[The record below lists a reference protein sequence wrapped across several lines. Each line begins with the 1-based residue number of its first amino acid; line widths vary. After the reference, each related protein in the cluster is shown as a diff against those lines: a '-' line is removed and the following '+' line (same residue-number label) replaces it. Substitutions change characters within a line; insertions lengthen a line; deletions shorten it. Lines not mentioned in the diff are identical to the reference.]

1 MKNKYIH
8 RAKINER
15 KFKQMLQLFCLD
27 LTASQIAD
35 VMGIN
40 RNTVNRYL
48 TEIRACISEYCRRQT
63 DGQGTAN
70 RGAGSIGGQEID
82 PSTLDIRFV
91 GLAKNNGKIRCCMID
106 ERVGATWGCSHE
118 PGDAGN
124 GDLSKKRLG
133 QYGGLIDLNKMK
145 YIKIKT
151 GENGADGKR
160 NGIDICDGFWGFART
175 RMQRFRG
182 IRKKTALLHIME
194 CEFRYN
200 HGQKELF
207 PLLLRI
213 IRERRLFQ

>member
-1 MKNKYIH
+1 MKNKYIP

-35 VMGIN
+35 VMGLN

-48 TEIRACISEYCRRQT
+48 TEIRSCISEYCRLQADDR
-63 DGQGTAN
+63 DNAK
-70 RGAGSIGGQEID
+70 RCAGSNKGHGTK

-91 GLAKNNGKIRCCMID
+91 GLTKKNGKIRCCMID
-106 ERVGATWGCSHE
+106 EGVEAAWGCTHE
-118 PGDAGN
+118 IGGTSN
-124 GDLSKKRLG
+124 GDLSKKLLG

-145 YIKIKT
+145 YIKIQP
-151 GENGADGKR
+151 GENGGNGKR
-160 NGIDICDGFWGFART
+160 NGIDICDGFWGFARI

-182 IRKKTALLHIME
+182 IRKNTALLHIME

-200 HGQKELF
+200 HGQKELY